1 MLRLIH
7 LDQSMEQQAMA
18 PKIIESSSKEKILK
32 DKDIEL
38 KAKLDDKKIP
48 TKLHK
53 VSKDLKDTK
62 MKLTSKLSPEIKE
75 RVKMT
80 MDSWKAEKIIPSES
94 VKPITEKYFGECVSD
109 PPPRLIEYPFSGT
122 DWDHCNVSYLM
133 FMLLMVGVTLVLWEL
148 IVTNPIFQV
157 QEKVLKKCW

>member
-1 MLRLIH
+1 MIVAVAVVIIFVGLGVGMSNVTPDTPRP
-7 LDQSMEQQAMA
+7 SMEQQAMA

-62 MKLTSKLSPEIKE
+62 MKLTSN
-75 RVKMT
+75 
-80 MDSWKAEKIIPSES
+80 
-94 VKPITEKYFGECVSD
+94 FGDVV
-109 PPPRLIEYPFSGT
+109 FV
-122 DWDHCNVSYLM
+122 W
-133 FMLLMVGVTLVLWEL
+133 
-148 IVTNPIFQV
+148 
-157 QEKVLKKCW
+157 